1 MPSDRSKIAYK
12 NSISHAK
19 YPANP
24 MGIIQQQTIK
34 GTFYSYLGVAIGAIT
49 VYYFQPQAI
58 SEEKVGLITLLNNF
72 SLLFA
77 QFAILGFNGTGR
89 YFPYFRN
96 NKKNHHGYLAL
107 ACLVSLAG
115 FVLFTILAYLFKDQL
130 IGAKPQKNNLFYTYF
145 WYLVPLTFF
154 TLFFN
159 VFDLYARM
167 LYDTISGRVLREF
180 TKRVL
185 ILLALVL
192 IFFKR
197 INFQA
202 FMIFWL
208 AANIIPTF
216 LMMRKL
222 IENGNFSLKTDFAF
236 INPDIRRKL
245 ISICFFAILTGS
257 APIIISSLDTYMV
270 NEKFGLAKTGIYG
283 IAAYFGTVITLPAR
297 SLYSIAYTIIS
308 ESWKNNDLQNIRNI
322 YRKSCINQLIA
333 ALFIFLLVWVN
344 VDNIFKVLPPA
355 YAAGR
360 YVIFFI
366 GLGYVIDS
374 ATGVNGVIL
383 TSSRHFKYDSFFN
396 LGLIGITIGLNL
408 LFIPKY
414 GITGAAIAAAA
425 TLLIFNTFRYIFILI
440 VYKMQPF
447 TIKSLYAILLA
458 VLGYFICE
466 KFIPTQ
472 PNFVLDTLIRASFIT
487 VFFCLSVYFLKL
499 SEDINLFIQ
508 GYLFKFSNK

>member
-1 MPSDRSKIAYK
+1 
-12 NSISHAK
+12 
-19 YPANP
+19 

-34 GTFYSYLGVAIGAIT
+34 GTFYSYLGVAIGFVT
-49 VYYFQPQAI
+49 VYYFQTHAI
-58 SEEKVGLITLLNNF
+58 SEEKVGLLTLLNNF

-96 NKKNHHGYLAL
+96 NEKNHHGYLAL

-115 FVLFTILAYLFKDQL
+115 FILFTLLAYLFKDQL
-130 IGAKPQKNNLFYTYF
+130 ISTNSRKSNLFDTYF
-145 WYLVPLTFF
+145 WYLIPLTFF

-180 TKRVL
+180 TKRLL
-185 ILLALVL
+185 ILLVLVL
-192 IFFKR
+192 IFFKW
-197 INFQA
+197 ISFPI
-202 FMIFWL
+202 FMILWL
-208 AANIIPTF
+208 IANIIPTF
-216 LMMRKL
+216 LMIRRL
-222 IENGNFSLKTDFAF
+222 IAAGNFSLKTDFAF
-236 INPDIRRKL
+236 INKEIGRKL
-245 ISICFFAILTGS
+245 LSICFFAILTGS

-270 NEKFGLAKTGIYG
+270 NEKIGLAETGIYG

-297 SLYSIAYTIIS
+297 SLYSIAYTVIS
-308 ESWKNNDLQNIRNI
+308 ESWKNSDLQNIKSI
-322 YRKSCINQLIA
+322 YRKSCINQLVA
-333 ALFIFLLVWVN
+333 ALFIFLLVWAN
-344 VDNIFKVLPPA
+344 VDNIFKILPPA
-355 YAAGR
+355 YAAGK

-383 TSSRHFKYDSFFN
+383 TSSQHFKYDSFLN

-408 LFIPKY
+408 LFIPMY

-425 TLLIFNTFRYIFILI
+425 TLLIFNLFRYLFILI

-447 TIKSLYAILLA
+447 TIKSLYALLLA
-458 VLGYFICE
+458 IAGYFICE
-466 KFIPTQ
+466 KLIPQQQSFI
-472 PNFVLDTLIRASFIT
+472 LDTAIRTVFIT
-487 VFFCLSVYFLKL
+487 VFFGGSVYFLNL
-499 SEDINLFIQ
+499 SEDINTYLN
-508 GYLFKFSNK
+508 GYLAKLKK

>member
-1 MPSDRSKIAYK
+1 
-12 NSISHAK
+12 
-19 YPANP
+19 

-34 GTFYSYLGVAIGAIT
+34 GTFYSYLGVALGFVTI
-49 VYYFQPQAI
+49 YYFQPQ
-58 SEEKVGLITLLNNF
+58 SLSTEQVGLINILTPY
-72 SLLFA
+72 SLLFS
-77 QFAILGFNGTGR
+77 QFAILGFNGTAR
-89 YFPYFRN
+89 YFPYFRD
-96 NKKNHHGYLAL
+96 KEKNHHGYLAL

-115 FVLFTILAYLFKDQL
+115 FVLFALLAFIFKDQL
-130 IGAKPQKNNLFYTYF
+130 IGAKSQKSNLFNQYF

-180 TKRVL
+180 TKRFF
-185 ILLALVL
+185 ILLVILL
-192 IFFKR
+192 LFFKW
-197 INFQA
+197 ISFGNF
-202 FMIFWL
+202 MVLWL
-208 AANIIPTF
+208 IANILPTF
-216 LMMRKL
+216 LMMRRL
-222 IENGNFSLKTDFAF
+222 IAERNFSLKTDFAF
-236 INPDIRRKL
+236 INKDIGQKL
-245 ISICFFAILTGS
+245 LSICFFAILTGS
-257 APIIISSLDTYMV
+257 APIIIESLDKYMI
-270 NEKFGLAKTGIYG
+270 NERFGLGETGIYS
-283 IAAYFGTVITLPAR
+283 IAVYFGIVITLPAR

-355 YAAGR
+355 YAAGK

-366 GLGYVIDS
+366 GLGYIIDS

-396 LGLIGITIGLNL
+396 SGLIGITIGLNL
-408 LFIPKY
+408 LFIPLY
-414 GITGAAIAAAA
+414 GITGAAIAAAC
-425 TLLIFNTFRYIFILI
+425 TLLIFNLFRYIFILI

-447 TIKSLYAILLA
+447 TIKSLYAVLLA
-458 VLGYFICE
+458 VLGYFMCE
-466 KFIPTQ
+466 KLIPTQ
-472 PNFVLDTLIRASFIT
+472 QNFIFDTLIRTVFIT
-487 VFFCLSVYFLKL
+487 VFFGLSVYFLKL

-508 GYLFKFSNK
+508 GYLSKFSNK

>member
-1 MPSDRSKIAYK
+1 
-12 NSISHAK
+12 
-19 YPANP
+19 

-34 GTFYSYLGVAIGAIT
+34 GTFYSYLGVVIGAVT
-49 VYYFQPQAI
+49 VYYFQPHAI
-58 SEEKVGLITLLNNF
+58 SEEKVGLLTLLNNF

-89 YFPYFRN
+89 YFPYFRSSE
-96 NKKNHHGYLAL
+96 KNHHGYLGL

-115 FVLFTILAYLFKDQL
+115 FILFTLLAYTFKDQL
-130 IGAKPQKNNLFYTYF
+130 ISKNSQKSNLFDTYF

-180 TKRVL
+180 TKRFL
-185 ILLALVL
+185 ILLAIIL
-192 IFFKR
+192 IFYKWVSFPT
-197 INFQA
+197 
-202 FMIFWL
+202 FMVLWL
-208 AANIIPTF
+208 IANIVPTF
-216 LMMRKL
+216 LMIKRL
-222 IENGNFSLKTDFAF
+222 SGQGNFSLKTDFGF
-236 INPDIRRKL
+236 INKDIARKL

-270 NEKFGLAKTGIYG
+270 NEKLGLAKTGVYG
-283 IAAYFGTVITLPAR
+283 IAMYFGTVITLPAR

-308 ESWKNNDLQNIRNI
+308 ESWKSNDLENIKNI
-322 YRKSCINQLIA
+322 YRKSCINQLVA

-355 YAAGR
+355 YAAGK

-383 TSSRHFKYDSFFN
+383 TTSRHFKYDSFFN
-396 LGLIGITIGLNL
+396 LGLIGVTIGLNL
-408 LFIPKY
+408 LLIPVY
-414 GITGAAIAAAA
+414 GITGAAISAAA
-425 TLLIFNTFRYIFILI
+425 TLLIFNLFRYLFILI

-447 TIKSLYAILLA
+447 SIKSLYAVLLA
-458 VLGYFICE
+458 VLSYFVCWKLIPSQQN
-466 KFIPTQ
+466 FI
-472 PNFVLDTLIRASFIT
+472 FDTAVRTVFIT
-487 VFFCLSVYFLKL
+487 VFFGLSVYFLKL
-499 SEDINLFIQ
+499 SSDINLFIQ
-508 GYLFKFSNK
+508 DYLKKFSNK